1 MSKQHPMFLVAA
13 FYQFV
18 DLPDFKKLQEP
29 IETLCRKNGVLGTVL
44 LAEEG
49 INGTLAGSDEGMR
62 SVLSGL
68 RSIPEFAGLEH
79 KESVVEKM
87 PFVRLKVRFR
97 KEIVTLGIPGINPA
111 LRTGTY
117 VEAEK
122 WNDVVSQPD
131 VVVVDTR
138 NDYEVAIGSFKGAL
152 DPHTKTFR
160 EFPAFVEKNLDP
172 KKTPKVAMYCTGGIR
187 CEKASAYLLSKG
199 FSEVYHLKG
208 GILKYL
214 EKVRPEDSRW
224 EGECFVFDKRVSV
237 DHSLKKG
244 AFDFCPG
251 CRRPVAPED
260 KSSRKYISGVACP
273 KCHDSLSEDQKK
285 RFAERDK
292 QIRLAKARRE
302 AQGQIPSF

>member
-1 MSKQHPMFLVAA
+1 MFLVAA
-13 FYQFV
+13 FYRFV
-18 DLPDFKKLQEP
+18 HLPDSQNLQEP
-29 IETLCRKNGVLGTVL
+29 IQKLCRDHGALGTIL

-49 INGTLAGSDEGMR
+49 INGTLAGSREGMEAI
-62 SVLSGL
+62 LAGL
-68 RSIPEFAGLEH
+68 RARPEFRELEH
-79 KESVVEKM
+79 KESFVEKM

-97 KEIVTLGIPGINPA
+97 KEIVTLGIPDINPA

-117 VEAEK
+117 VEAED
-122 WNDVVSQPD
+122 WNAVVSQPD
-131 VVVVDTR
+131 VVLVDTR
-138 NDYEVAIGSFKGAL
+138 NDYEVAIGSFQGAL
-152 DPHTKTFR
+152 DPRTKTFR
-160 EFPAFVEKNLDP
+160 EFPEFVEKNLDP
-172 KKTPKVAMYCTGGIR
+172 AKHPKVAMYCTGGIR

-199 FSEVYHLKG
+199 FSQVYHLRG

-214 EKVRPEDSRW
+214 EKVRPEESRW

-260 KSSRKYISGVACP
+260 KTSPKYIPGVACP
-273 KCHDSLSEDQKK
+273 KCHDSLSDDQKK

>member
-1 MSKQHPMFLVAA
+1 MFLVAA
-13 FYQFV
+13 FYRFV
-18 DLPDFKKLQEP
+18 HIPDFQKLQGP
-29 IETLCRKNGVLGTVL
+29 IEALCRDQGVLGTVL

-49 INGTLAGSDEGMR
+49 INGTLAGTEAGMR
-62 SVLSGL
+62 AVLEGL
-68 RSIPEFAGLEH
+68 RAHPEFADLEH
-79 KESVVEKM
+79 KESSVSKM

-97 KEIVTLGIPGINPA
+97 KEIVTLGVPGINPA

-117 VEAEK
+117 VDAEK
-122 WNDVVSQPD
+122 WNEVVSQPD
-131 VVVVDTR
+131 VVLVDTR

-152 DPHTKTFR
+152 DPGTKTFR

-172 KKTPKVAMYCTGGIR
+172 KKHPKVAMYCTGGIR

-199 FSEVYHLKG
+199 FSEVYHLRG

-214 EKVRPEDSRW
+214 EKVRPEESTW

-237 DHSLKKG
+237 DHSLQKG

-260 KSSRKYISGVACP
+260 KTSPKYISGVACP
-273 KCHDSLSEDQKK
+273 KCHDSLTDDQKK